1 MTHDPRHDDTRSDGS
16 LSDAMR
22 FELRA
27 LRQDRAPAN
36 DLWPSIAS
44 RIAATPQVAPA
55 PVRRS
60 WRPLAPLAMA
70 ASLALA
76 VGIAWQIRPP
86 ESPVAPSV
94 SSQSRPVQTRPVQT
108 RLIAREAEA
117 MTLEYQAALKVIDA
131 VAPAAG
137 KTAPELQVLDQS
149 AAQIRTA
156 LSRDPNARF
165 LLNRLQSTYTRRL
178 ELTQRM
184 ARTSLAS

>member
-55 PVRRS
+55 PARRG
-60 WRPLAPLAMA
+60 WRPLMPLAAA

-76 VGIAWQIRPP
+76 VGIAWQVGPP
-86 ESPVAPSV
+86 ATPATAPAASDPHH
-94 SSQSRPVQTRPVQT
+94 Q
-108 RLIAREAEA
+108 LIAREADA
-117 MTLEYQAALKVIDA
+117 MTREYQAALKEIDA
-131 VAPAAG
+131 LAPPAAKAAPA
-137 KTAPELQVLDQS
+137 LQVLDQS

-156 LSRDPNARF
+156 LARDPNARF

-178 ELTQRM
+178 ELTQRL
-184 ARTSLAS
+184 ARTSLAT

>member
-1 MTHDPRHDDTRSDGS
+1 MTHDPRHDEQ
-16 LSDAMR
+16 LPDALR
-22 FELRA
+22 FGLRA
-27 LRQDRAPAN
+27 LRQDVAPAN
-36 DLWPSIAS
+36 DLWPSIAQ

-76 VGIAWQIRPP
+76 VGIAWQVRPP
-86 ESPVAPSV
+86 ESPVA
-94 SSQSRPVQTRPVQT
+94 QSAPIQGRLAQTRPVQT

-131 VAPAAG
+131 VAPTAG

-156 LSRDPNARF
+156 LARDPNARF